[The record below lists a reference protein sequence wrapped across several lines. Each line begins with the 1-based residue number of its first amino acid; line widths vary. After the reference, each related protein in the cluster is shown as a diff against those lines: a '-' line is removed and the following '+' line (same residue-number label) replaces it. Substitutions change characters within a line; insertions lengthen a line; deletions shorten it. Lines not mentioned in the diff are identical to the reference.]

1 MKTPLHIQ
9 IPNNRFNNND
19 INKKYIGENGHIE
32 YGWSNEI
39 REKILQFYF
48 QITRTDENRIETLST
63 VLKQLLKQLSINL
76 KTKNDSSICN
86 EEINEYLSIL
96 FCMIGHTR
104 DMIEGKGEY
113 KLAYMMIHTWYNFFP
128 DLSLFAL
135 TCMVTSNENQEHP
148 YGSWKD
154 IKYFCS
160 YCRKQGEN
168 EDHPL
173 IKHAIM
179 LANTQLKKDFISC
192 INSINSINSINNI
205 NKNNISLVSKWIPRE
220 SSSFSWLFS
229 LMAINYFPEYVKSAQ
244 TIEAQIKSILKC
256 KTEYRKILSF
266 LNKNLDT
273 LQVKQCN
280 NQWANIDFNNVTS
293 ISLLKQNNVFLN
305 IKQNG
310 DIRDVDNIDRIQCS
324 NNLKMYIEKEE
335 IKGKCIGI
343 EHFTKQALKLI
354 NNTNNNN
361 IDLDYQKK
369 ILNSQWIN
377 SCKYSNTLRNFIPMI
392 DVSESLDNKYKHAAV
407 ALGIRV
413 AEKSKLGKRILTFSG
428 KPKWIN
434 LESCND
440 FVSMVDN
447 VYQDIHGMN
456 KNFYEALKFI
466 LDAIIDSKLSPED
479 VQDMVLVIFS
489 DMQIEDCDININK
502 ESMYNLIKEK
512 YATTGIR
519 LYKKPL
525 KPPHILF
532 WNLRST
538 NGFPCLSLERN
549 VSMMSGFSPSLLNS
563 FYEKGIN
570 VLFNSSTPWYM
581 LVKTLK
587 NKRYKIMGDAIT
599 GDAITGDAITGDAII
614 ER

>member
-1 MKTPLHIQ
+1 MKIPLHIE
-9 IPNNRFNNND
+9 IPNNIIKNND
-19 INKKYIGENGHIE
+19 INNINNINNKKCIGENGHIQ

-48 QITRTDENRIETLST
+48 QITRTDESGIENLSII
-63 VLKQLLKQLSINL
+63 LKQLLISL
-76 KTKNDSSICN
+76 KTKNDLSICN
-86 EEINEYLSIL
+86 EEMNEYLSLL

-113 KLAYMMIHTWYNFFP
+113 TLAYMMIHTWYYFFP

-154 IKYFCS
+154 IKYFCG

-168 EDHPL
+168 EHHPL
-173 IKHAIM
+173 INHAIM
-179 LANTQLKKDFISC
+179 LANTELKKDFI
-192 INSINSINSINNI
+192 NYINN
-205 NKNNISLVSKWIPRE
+205 NNQISLVSKWIPRE
-220 SSSFSWLFS
+220 SSSFGWLFS
-229 LMAINYFPEYVKSAQ
+229 LMAINYFSEYVKTAQ
-244 TIEAQIKSILKC
+244 TIESHIKSILKC
-256 KTEYRKILSF
+256 KTKYRKIISC
-266 LNKNLDT
+266 LNKKIDT
-273 LQVKQCN
+273 LQVKLCN
-280 NQWANIDFNNVTS
+280 NEWENINFNNVTS
-293 ISLLKQNNVFLN
+293 VSLLKQNNVFLN

-310 DIRDVDNIDRIQCS
+310 DIRHVDNIDRIQCS
-324 NNLKMYIEKEE
+324 ENFKMYIEKTIVDEKQ

-354 NNTNNNN
+354 NCKNNNS
-361 IDLDYQKK
+361 IEIDYQKK
-369 ILNSQWIN
+369 ILNFQWIN
-377 SCKYSNTLRNFIPMI
+377 SSEQSNTLGNFIPMI
-392 DVSESLDNKYKHAAV
+392 DVSESIDSVYKHAAI

-447 VYQDIHGMN
+447 VYQDIYGMN
-456 KNFYEALKFI
+456 KNFYEALNFI
-466 LDAIIDSKLSPED
+466 LDAIIDSKLSPEE

-489 DMQIEDCDININK
+489 DMQIEQSDVNINK
-502 ESMYNLIKEK
+502 ETMYKVIREK
-512 YATTGIR
+512 YSATGIR

-525 KPPHILF
+525 KTPHILF

-538 NGFPCLSLERN
+538 NGFPCLSLEKN
-549 VSMMSGFSPSLLNS
+549 VSMVSGFSPILLNS
-563 FYEKGIN
+563 FCEKGIN
-570 VLFNSSTPWYM
+570 TFFNSSTPWST
-581 LVKTLK
+581 LIKTLK
-587 NKRYKIMGDAIT
+587 NKRYKIMGDKIKEYGIT
-599 GDAITGDAITGDAII
+599 

>member
-1 MKTPLHIQ
+1 MKTSLHIEIQ
-9 IPNNRFNNND
+9 NNRFNNND

-48 QITRTDENRIETLST
+48 QITRTDENGIETLST
-63 VLKQLLKQLSINL
+63 ILKQLLKQLLVNL
-76 KTKNDSSICN
+76 KMKNDSSICN
-86 EEINEYLSIL
+86 EEIKEYLSIL
-96 FCMIGHTR
+96 FRMIAHTR

-113 KLAYMMIHTWYNFFP
+113 TLAYMMIHTWYNFFS

-135 TCMVTSNENQEHP
+135 TCMVTSSENQEHP

-154 IKYFCS
+154 IKYFCG

-179 LANTQLKKDFISC
+179 LANTQLKKDFI
-192 INSINSINSINNI
+192 NYLNNN
-205 NKNNISLVSKWIPRE
+205 NKISLVSKWIPRE
-220 SSSFSWLFS
+220 SSSFGWLFS

-244 TIEAQIKSILKC
+244 TIEAHIKSILKC
-256 KTEYRKILSF
+256 KTEYRKIISC
-266 LNKNLDT
+266 LNKKLDT

-280 NQWANIDFNNVTS
+280 NQWVNIDFNNVTS

-310 DIRDVDNIDRIQCS
+310 DIRDVDNIDRIQCCEKF
-324 NNLKMYIEKEE
+324 KMYIENRIVDEKQ

-354 NNTNNNN
+354 NCKNNNS
-361 IDLDYQKK
+361 IELDYQKK
-369 ILNSQWIN
+369 ILNFQWISSSEN
-377 SCKYSNTLRNFIPMI
+377 SNTLGNFIPMI
-392 DVSESLDNKYKHAAV
+392 DVSESIDSVYKHAAV

-434 LESCND
+434 LELCND

-447 VYQDIHGMN
+447 IYQDIHAMN
-456 KNFYEALKFI
+456 KNFYEALNFI
-466 LDAIIDSKLSPED
+466 LDAIIDSKLSPEE

-489 DMQIEDCDININK
+489 DMQIEQSDVNVNK
-502 ESMYNLIKEK
+502 ETMYKIIREK
-512 YATTGIR
+512 YSATGIR

-538 NGFPCLSLERN
+538 NGFPCLSLEKN
-549 VSMMSGFSPSLLNS
+549 VSMVSGFSPFLLNS
-563 FYEKGIN
+563 FCEKGIN
-570 VLFNSSTPWYM
+570 TFFNSSTPWSR
-581 LVKTLK
+581 LIKTLK
-587 NKRYKIMGDAIT
+587 NKRYKIMGDKIM
-599 GDAITGDAITGDAII
+599 GDKII
-614 ER
+614 KTK